1 MERWNYSRAKRILES
16 SNPRKRNFLLSSG
29 ELELRETERDP
40 VKNSTKFRKED
51 VNFHQKSKDERIL
64 VSEKKNIQLYHII
77 YIIIHYIILYYYT
90 LHTKIYKYYITFLLS
105 SELELRGES
114 WIELDPKI
122 HVFQTRDTLIEL
134 KIRIISLQYEDVSS
148 CQLN

>member
-1 MERWNYSRAKRILES
+1 MEKWNYSRAKRILES

-114 WIELDPKI
+114 
-122 HVFQTRDTLIEL
+122 
-134 KIRIISLQYEDVSS
+134 
-148 CQLN
+148 